1 MKSNKQHPTLN
12 PSPLPK
18 KNLESDVSPIWA
30 FDVLV
35 LPCLF
40 ALEVLSL
47 CGTISLLLVSM
58 LTILSVQFHFS
69 NSSKCL
75 HYEEEMHEN
84 WWALAGIKNPCF
96 NEKKANE
103 EDLKLLCTTLEGT

>member
-1 MKSNKQHPTLN
+1 
-12 PSPLPK
+12 
-18 KNLESDVSPIWA
+18 LESDVSPIWA

-47 CGTISLLLVSM
+47 HGTISLLLVHM
-58 LTILSVQFHFS
+58 LTILGVQFDFS
-69 NSSKCL
+69 ISSKCL
-75 HYEEEMHEN
+75 HYEEEMHED
-84 WWALAGIKNPCF
+84 WWALVGIKNPCF

-103 EDLKLLCTTLEGT
+103 EDLKLLCTTLDNT